1 MKALKEHGIKKNVLL
16 TGDHEKAANAIAKR
30 CSLDM
35 VKSDLLPQ
43 DKVEEFSKLAEN
55 SNCAYVGDGIN
66 DAPVLALS
74 NVGIAMG
81 ALGSDAAIEAADVV
95 IMNDDL
101 MLVAEAVKRRKKTRT
116 IVMQNIYFSIAV
128 KILIL
133 VLSAFGITRNMGIAI
148 FGDVGVMLLAVLNA
162 IRALN

>member
-1 MKALKEHGIKKNVLL
+1 
-16 TGDHEKAANAIAKR
+16 
-30 CSLDM
+30 
-35 VKSDLLPQ
+35 
-43 DKVEEFSKLAEN
+43 
-55 SNCAYVGDGIN
+55 
-66 DAPVLALS
+66 
-74 NVGIAMG
+74 
-81 ALGSDAAIEAADVV
+81 
-95 IMNDDL
+95 

-148 FGDVGVMLLAVLNA
+148 FGDVGVLLLAVLNA